1 MVESGDSS
9 RERSSS
15 LFFLLDGK
23 QHSQSVVKEGGK
35 GRKKDRRKKEA
46 REVRVMG
53 AVGVRRA

>member
-35 GRKKDRRKKEA
+35 GRKKKTGERK
-46 REVRVMG
+46 
-53 AVGVRRA
+53 